1 MFTVIFRA
9 KIAGL
14 DEEYRRM
21 AARMRA
27 LAEQKYG
34 CLEFVSATEG
44 DEEISISYWRNQ
56 EQIKAWKND
65 AEHIAAQELGKSKWY
80 RWYKVQIAE
89 VVREHERNT

>member
-1 MFTVIFRA
+1 MFIVIFRV
-9 KIAGL
+9 KIAEL
-14 DEEYRRM
+14 DKEYDRM
-21 AARMRA
+21 TVRMRA

-34 CLEFVSATEG
+34 CLGFVSVTEG
-44 DEEISISYWRNQ
+44 DAEISISYWKNQ

-89 VVREHERNT
+89 VVREYENNT